1 MLRHHISGLPVV
13 DAAGKLVGI
22 ISEGDFIRRAEIG
35 TRRKRGRW
43 LTFLVG
49 TDQIAADF
57 VHEHG
62 RRVGEIMTPDPLTV
76 TEDTPLE
83 QIAQIMESN
92 NVKRL
97 PVVRGNRLVGIVT
110 RSDFLP
116 AVADLARNVPGPS
129 ADDDHIRSGVMAA
142 IDQAAWRPCRLNVIV
157 RDGIVSLSGVIRND
171 AVRQAAIIAAENVP
185 GVKKV
190 HDHLYDARAY
200 PPPEEDFGG
209 GDFVSLQEQ
218 PSTVD
223 DEPL

>member
-1 MLRHHISGLPVV
+1 
-13 DAAGKLVGI
+13 
-22 ISEGDFIRRAEIG
+22 
-35 TRRKRGRW
+35 
-43 LTFLVG
+43 
-49 TDQIAADF
+49 
-57 VHEHG
+57 
-62 RRVGEIMTPDPLTV
+62 
-76 TEDTPLE
+76 
-83 QIAQIMESN
+83 
-92 NVKRL
+92 
-97 PVVRGNRLVGIVT
+97 VT

-116 AVADLARNVPGPS
+116 AVADLARDVPSPS

-157 RDGIVSLSGVIRND
+157 RDGIVSLRGVIKNG
-171 AVRQAAIIAAENVP
+171 AARQAAIIAAENVP